1 MVRRTDQIKETLTK
15 LSEQTA
21 QHPEI
26 MESIEGVVSVQ
37 APLLADI
44 ALSLATIA
52 DMMAITAETTAESS
66 AGENDNEFNR
76 RQGVWKYIYKS
87 LYKCSVCGTV
97 QTVVEDVD
105 DVRYAYCPFCGARLT
120 RVVYD
125 KDE

>member
-52 DMMAITAETTAESS
+52 DALLIMAE
-66 AGENDNEFNR
+66 AGLMNERTENDT
-76 RQGVWKYIYKS
+76 K
-87 LYKCSVCGTV
+87 
-97 QTVVEDVD
+97 
-105 DVRYAYCPFCGARLT
+105 
-120 RVVYD
+120 
-125 KDE
+125 

>member
-44 ALSLATIA
+44 ALSLAMIA
-52 DMMAITAETTAESS
+52 DIMGITATTVEPNIK
-66 AGENDNEFNR
+66 GDDVEFNR
-76 RQGVWKYIYKS
+76 RTGVWKHVSKL
-87 LYKCSVCGTV
+87 LYQCSECGTV
-97 QTVVEDVD
+97 QTVVEDAD
-105 DVRYAYCPFCGARLT
+105 DVRYIYCPFCGARMT
-120 RVVYD
+120 DVVF
-125 KDE
+125 